1 MASTQLFSIL
11 TIANP
16 LKLCGREVVLPT
28 HPSRIHG
35 FRKNLSSHKKF
46 KCTDCGR
53 WTRVAGVFPV
63 STANLFAE
71 VDTAEDGQEA
81 LNKMDERDYD
91 IVLTDLSMPRMSG
104 LRLVDHIRKKS
115 HLQIVIAIS
124 AHDDEEFAEALAPY
138 NVKLLTK
145 PLEMDELFE
154 TLVPLCEQLC

>member
-1 MASTQLFSIL
+1 MDLEKIL
-11 TIANP
+11 ALT
-16 LKLCGREVVLPT
+16 
-28 HPSRIHG
+28 
-35 FRKNLSSHKKF
+35 KNLSVLIVEDELALRESF
-46 KCTDCGR
+46 Q
-53 WTRVAGVFPV
+53 FLLQ
-63 STANLFAE
+63 NLFAE

-104 LRLVDHIRKKS
+104 LRLVDTIRTKS
-115 HLQIVIAIS
+115 QPQIVVAIS

-154 TLVPLCEQLC
+154 TLVPLCEQLR